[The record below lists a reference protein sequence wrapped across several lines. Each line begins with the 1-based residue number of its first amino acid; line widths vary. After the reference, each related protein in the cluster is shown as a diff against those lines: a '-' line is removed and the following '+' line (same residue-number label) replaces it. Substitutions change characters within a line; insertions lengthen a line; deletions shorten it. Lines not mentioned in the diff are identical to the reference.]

1 MLIKFLQKL
10 YSFLKFFCVL
20 LQTQFLMINMDV
32 RSRIIK
38 ESFKLLSQKSIR
50 AITMDEIAKDLGIS
64 KRTLYENFTDKKN
77 LIRECLVAFKETN
90 KEYVERICKE
100 EENAIMVFIKHM
112 LYSNEVVKQI
122 GYDLIIDIRKFY
134 PDVFKDTIH
143 KDMDENRLITTKHIN
158 KAIEQGLVKDN
169 TNVDFIV
176 KMIELNMVYA
186 TQGEYLE
193 RIKVYNASS
202 VANAHL
208 FLILRGISTQKGIE
222 ILDKYDNMFL
232 I

>member
-1 MLIKFLQKL
+1 
-10 YSFLKFFCVL
+10 
-20 LQTQFLMINMDV
+20 MINMDV
-32 RSRIIK
+32 RNRIIK
-38 ESFKLLSQKSIR
+38 ETFKLLSQKSIR

-77 LIRECLVAFKETN
+77 LIKECLVAFKETN

-143 KDMDENRLITTKHIN
+143 KDMDENRLLTAKYIN
-158 KAIEQGLVKDN
+158 KAIEQGLVKEG

-186 TQGEYLE
+186 TQTEYLD
-193 RIKVYNASS
+193 RIKVYNASL

-208 FLILRGISTQKGIE
+208 FIILRGISTQKGIE